1 MGLSISKWLGI
12 SAPVSGRAGRNGP
25 LGSGVEALGLT
36 LSAHELWG
44 RAYAAH
50 SLQSLH
56 NSASIQSC
64 RGTQAEFG
72 AALMPTPIFQ

>member
-12 SAPVSGRAGRNGP
+12 SRLFLVAPGAMAP
-25 LGSGVEALGLT
+25 LGSGVEALSLT
-36 LSAHELWG
+36 LSAHELWAG
-44 RAYAAH
+44 ITAAH

-64 RGTQAEFG
+64 TGTQAEFR